1 VPSKYAM
8 LAKEKIT
15 RIDNEDVSENPP
27 AKSTK
32 KKKEMYMK
40 IFGIH
45 FIVLTQKKKH
55 AKKVIKTNGSV

>member
-1 VPSKYAM
+1 M